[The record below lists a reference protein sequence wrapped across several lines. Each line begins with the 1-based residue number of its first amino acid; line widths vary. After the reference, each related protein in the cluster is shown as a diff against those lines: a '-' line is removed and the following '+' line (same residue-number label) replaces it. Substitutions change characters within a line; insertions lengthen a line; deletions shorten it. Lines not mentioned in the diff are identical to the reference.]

1 MKKIEYIINAMFFF
15 CEPISDEKLDK
26 LVKKDF
32 INRILTC
39 KELHLTFITP
49 EHNLFCFGDINN
61 FNSLYQSFKGQLNN
75 DMILLSVN
83 KLLSVCN
90 ILNQYPN
97 IIYFKY
103 DKMCEKIAKLLNY
116 KLKERKN

>member
-39 KELHLTFITP
+39 KELHLTFI
-49 EHNLFCFGDINN
+49 I
-61 FNSLYQSFKGQLNN
+61 K
-75 DMILLSVN
+75 
-83 KLLSVCN
+83 K
-90 ILNQYPN
+90 
-97 IIYFKY
+97 
-103 DKMCEKIAKLLNY
+103 
-116 KLKERKN
+116 